1 MIVAI
6 FEQAARSILSSFSIV
21 LLFAALVMSTGIPGV
36 SQSPPGPVPGKT
48 LTPGPGS
55 GFCQVFPGFARF
67 EHILLVTTY
76 VTTHIDLNQ
85 DGSRVA
91 LIFS

>member
-1 MIVAI
+1 M
-6 FEQAARSILSSFSIV
+6 
-21 LLFAALVMSTGIPGV
+21 MSTGIPGV

-55 GFCQVFPGFARF
+55 GFSQVFPGFDRF